1 MDKKS
6 LARRKRDRAL
16 KLIKRNWLLYLFVL
30 PTVVYYIMFQ
40 YVPMY
45 GIQIA
50 FQDYR
55 IGQVIGQSKWVG
67 LMHLKKFFD
76 SIWFG
81 TVMKNTLTI
90 SLLGMVVGFPLPI
103 VLALLLNEIQNMK
116 FRKFVQTVSYAPH
129 FIATVVLC
137 GMITMF
143 LSPSTGVLGT
153 AINEVRAFFGLDPV
167 NYLTKGSAF
176 KWIYILSDIWKGTG
190 WGSVLYFATLS
201 GVDPQLSEAAKVD
214 GANKL
219 QCIWHINIPVLVPTM
234 IISLIL
240 KCGNILSV
248 GQEKVYLLQ
257 NDTILL
263 HSEVISTYVY
273 RVGLMGG
280 KYSFSTA
287 VGLFNSVVN
296 AVMLLTV
303 NAIVRKLDK
312 SLSLI

>member
-67 LMHLKKFFD
+67 LTHLKKFFD
-76 SIWFG
+76 SMWFD

-103 VLALLLNEIQNMK
+103 ILALLLNEIQNMK

-143 LSPSTGVLGT
+143 LSPTTGVLGT
-153 AINEVRAFFGLDPV
+153 AINEVRSFFGLAPV
-167 NYLTKGSAF
+167 NYLTKGPAF

-219 QCIWHINIPVLVPTM
+219 QCIWHINIPVLIPTM

-248 GQEKVYLLQ
+248 GQEKVFLLQ
-257 NDTILL
+257 NDTILR